1 MKKLVALVGLVG
13 ACSAAALA
21 EEPKLAGE
29 KPSVA
34 PHLQPLQRGPFVP
47 VLRMARIGPD
57 YRLKSPWY
65 EVDNSGGIA
74 QLCGQDPAFD
84 EFEGARSATGGA
96 ADPATPS
103 DGDDPPNGCEG
114 YDPFCD
120 IAATGDCAAGGGYR
134 FFFGSGFQAPM
145 IVNDMVVEPGTEGG
159 FSDRVQFAWYWS
171 VGGPTT
177 SEQCF
182 IAVFTAE
189 DFSDNCLDP
198 ASSNGFDGVVFDFG
212 VLGSGRGYYWTDA
225 ELCLSGLFVDHPV
238 DGAGAYTL
246 IAAKDYD
253 PVAGTFTPPTGAQF
267 MLWGLKA
274 DSPGEEPSD
283 VVYVDTERPFL
294 EIDPVL
300 ECNFFGPGF
309 VSCPTDNLGHMFD
322 MFTGAPPPTCVG
334 FICGD
339 TNCDGL
345 FNSGDIDPFFVALGE
360 PALWE
365 GTYPLC
371 DLLCAA
377 DINGDGAVNGGDIDR
392 FFLALAGLRPCDSG
406 GG

>member
-1 MKKLVALVGLVG
+1 MKRFVALVGLVG

-145 IVNDMVVEPGTEGG
+145 IVNDMVVEPGTEGLT
-159 FSDRVQFAWYWS
+159 SDRVQFAWHWAPA
-171 VGGPTT
+171 VA
-177 SEQCF
+177 EQCF

-189 DFSDNCLDP
+189 DFSDNCFDP
-198 ASSNGFDGVVFDFG
+198 PTSGDFGGVVLDFG
-212 VLGSGRGYYWTDA
+212 VLPAPTGYYWTDA
-225 ELCLSGLFVDHPV
+225 ELCLAGLFLEHPV
-238 DGAGAYTL
+238 DGSGAYTM
-246 IAAKDYD
+246 IAASDYD
-253 PVAGTFTPPTGAQF
+253 PVGGTFTPPTSAQF
-267 MLWGLKA
+267 MAWGLKV
-274 DSPGEEPSD
+274 DSPGEEPSG
-283 VVYVDTERPFL
+283 VVYVDTEPPFL

-300 ECNFFGPGF
+300 ECSFWAGA
-309 VSCPTDNLGHMFD
+309 SCPPDNLGPMFD
-322 MFTGAPPPTCVG
+322 MFTGVICDCCG
-334 FICGD
+334 QRCGD

-345 FNSGDIDPFFVALGE
+345 FNGGDIDPLFVAIAN
-360 PALWE
+360 PAVWE
-365 GTYPLC
+365 ATYPLC
-371 DLLCAA
+371 ELLCAA
-377 DINGDGAVNGGDIDR
+377 DINGDGAVNGGDIDP
-392 FFLALAGLRPCDSG
+392 FFLAIAGNGPCLSG